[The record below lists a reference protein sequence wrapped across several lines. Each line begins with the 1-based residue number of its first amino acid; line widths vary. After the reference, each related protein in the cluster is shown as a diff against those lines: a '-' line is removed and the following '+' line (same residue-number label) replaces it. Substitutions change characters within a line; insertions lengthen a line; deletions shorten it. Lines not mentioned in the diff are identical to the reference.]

1 MHRNDTFSG
10 LQRRTFLMSALA
22 AAAAVP
28 VLRSVPTRAEQTA
41 LAVKEIAPGVFVHQG
56 RYEEQS
62 AENRGD
68 IANASFVIGQDAVAV
83 IDTLG
88 SYQLGVGLRAAVR
101 SVTDRPI
108 RYVINTHMH
117 PDHVFGN
124 AAFKDDAPAFVGHHK
139 LERALAMRAESYLAT
154 NRDLIG
160 EAAFA
165 GSEIVL
171 PTIAVEDQTTID
183 LGGRSLVCEA
193 QRTAHTDNDLIVT
206 DTATDT
212 LFMGD
217 LLFSRHIPTIDG
229 SIKGWLALLDDMAN
243 RKAARVVPGHGPH
256 AMAFP
261 EALAPERQYLET
273 VADDVRRLIRENKTL
288 SEASKLAGLSE
299 RPNWEL
305 FDTYHVRNVT
315 TAFTELEWE

>member
-1 MHRNDTFSG
+1 MSHESERS
-10 LQRRTFLMSALA
+10 LSSMRRRTFLATSLASAALPLLPAGPARA
-22 AAAAVP
+22 AP
-28 VLRSVPTRAEQTA
+28 P
-41 LAVKEIAPGVFVHQG
+41 LAVKEVAPGVFVHQG
-56 RYEEQS
+56 LYEEQS
-62 AENRGD
+62 PQNRGD
-68 IANASFVIGQDAVAV
+68 IANAGFVVGQDAVAV

-88 SYQLGVGLRAAVR
+88 SYKVGAELRAAVR
-101 SVTDRPI
+101 AVTDRPI

-117 PDHVFGN
+117 PDHVLGN

-139 LERALAMRAESYLAT
+139 LERALAMRAETYLAS
-154 NRDLIG
+154 NRRMLGDD
-160 EAAFA
+160 AFE
-165 GSEIVL
+165 GTEIVL
-171 PTIAVEDQTTID
+171 PTSSVADRTTID

-193 QRTAHTDNDLIVT
+193 QKTAHTDNDLMVT

-217 LLFSRHIPTIDG
+217 LLFSVHIPTIDG
-229 SIKGWLALLDDMAN
+229 SIKGWLALIDEVAT

-261 EALAPERQYLET
+261 DALAPQRHYLTT
-273 VADDVRRLIRENKTL
+273 VADDVRKLIQDNKTL
-288 SEASKLAGLSE
+288 SEAGKTAGLSE
-299 RPNWEL
+299 RPKWEL